1 MALIRWVSTES
12 QTRYV
17 RPVRPERLLRRVSS
31 GDVSNLRFEDVLNL
45 SMKLG
50 FELKRRSG
58 SHHILW
64 HPDFNKM
71 LNLQDAAGQAK
82 PYQVRQLRN
91 LVLRYN
97 LQLGPKA

>member
-1 MALIRWVSTES
+1 M
-12 QTRYV
+12 
-17 RPVRPERLLRRVSS
+17 RPERLLRRIRA

-50 FELKRRSG
+50 FELTRRSG
-58 SHHILW
+58 SHHILR
-64 HPDFNKM
+64 HPDLSEA

-82 PYQVRQLRN
+82 PYQVRQFRD

-97 LQLGPKA
+97 LQIGNKT

>member
-1 MALIRWVSTES
+1 M
-12 QTRYV
+12 
-17 RPVRPERLLRRVSS
+17 RPERLLRRIRA

-50 FELKRRSG
+50 FELTRRSG
-58 SHHILW
+58 SHHILR
-64 HPDFNKM
+64 HPDRSEA

-82 PYQVRQLRN
+82 PSQVRKFRD

-97 LQLGPKA
+97 LQIGNKT

>member
-1 MALIRWVSTES
+1 
-12 QTRYV
+12 
-17 RPVRPERLLRRVSS
+17 VRPERLLRRIRA

-50 FELKRRSG
+50 FELTRRSG
-58 SHHILW
+58 SHHILR
-64 HPDFNKM
+64 HPDLSEA

-82 PYQVRQLRN
+82 PYQVRQFRD

-97 LQLGPKA
+97 LQIGNKT

>member
-1 MALIRWVSTES
+1 MQRILA
-12 QTRYV
+12 
-17 RPVRPERLLRRVSS
+17 
-31 GDVSNLRFEDVLNL
+31 GDLSNLRFDDVLNL
-45 SMKLG
+45 SRKLG
-50 FELKRRSG
+50 FELKRRGG

-64 HPDFNKM
+64 HPAFNEM

-91 LVLRYN
+91 LVNRYN